1 MLNCTS
7 GLNVYSLI
15 AVSDEDLSF
24 LMNMYV
30 DLLHTLHSIVVILFI
45 VLFGVLDLFKGAVSP
60 HLC

>member
-1 MLNCTS
+1 
-7 GLNVYSLI
+7 
-15 AVSDEDLSF
+15 VSDEDLSF